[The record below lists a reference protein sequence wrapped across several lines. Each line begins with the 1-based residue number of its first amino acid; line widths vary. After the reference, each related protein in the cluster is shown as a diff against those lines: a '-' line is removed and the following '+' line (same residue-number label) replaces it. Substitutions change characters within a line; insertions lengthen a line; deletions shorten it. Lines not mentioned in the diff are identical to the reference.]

1 MRGAGR
7 HSRSLPRRGAL
18 LVVFVLV
25 AAGCDWTSFGFGNG
39 NTHDNPTE
47 TAIGV
52 GNVAKLKVAWTSVPS
67 DQSFSTSP
75 VVATGRVFVGSTQLH
90 AYSANGSTGC
100 SGSSP
105 KTCVPLWIADPSGGN
120 AAGDFSSP
128 VVKDGVVYAV
138 WDDFFSSDADVY
150 AFDAAGSIG
159 CSGSP
164 KFCEPLWKASAAGVV
179 KFSSPPKV
187 VNGVVYVGA
196 ADGTLYA
203 FDAAGSTGCA
213 GTPVR
218 TCAPLWTAAT
228 GREIDATPAVVN
240 GIVYVGAADGRLF
253 GFDAAGSTGCA
264 GTPVKT
270 CAPLW
275 KAATAGA
282 ISGSPAVANGVVY
295 VGATDGTFYAFD
307 ATGGAGCSGVPKTC
321 APLWTAS
328 VIASGAFPAVAN
340 GIVYVGADTDDQH
353 PGLSAFDAA
362 GSTGCSGV
370 PKHCQPLWTAP
381 GHLGVTE
388 SPTVANGVV
397 YVGDQDTRVYAY
409 DAAGSTGC
417 SGIPKVCGSLWS
429 FSTPHG
435 SVHASPVVANG
446 FVYVASGNGTFY
458 AFHL

>member
-7 HSRSLPRRGAL
+7 ESRSWQCRGAL
-18 LVVFVLV
+18 LVALVLV
-25 AAGCDWTSFGFGNG
+25 AAGCDWTSFGYGNG
-39 NTHDNPTE
+39 NTHYNPTE

-52 GNVAKLKVAWTSVPS
+52 GNVASLQVAWTSVPS
-67 DQSFSTSP
+67 DQTFSTEP
-75 VVATGRVFVGSTQLH
+75 VIAAGRVYLSSSQLY

-100 SGSSP
+100 SGQPP
-105 KTCVPLWIADPSGGN
+105 KTCVPLWIGDPTNGN

-128 VVKDGVVYAV
+128 AVKNGVVYAV
-138 WDDFFSSDADVY
+138 WHDFFSSDADLY
-150 AFDAAGSIG
+150 AYATAGTTG

-164 KFCEPLWKASAAGVV
+164 KFCEPLWKASADGAS
-179 KFSSPPKV
+179 KLASPPKV

-196 ADGTLYA
+196 QDGKLYA
-203 FDAAGSTGCA
+203 
-213 GTPVR
+213 
-218 TCAPLWTAAT
+218 
-228 GREIDATPAVVN
+228 
-240 GIVYVGAADGRLF
+240 
-253 GFDAAGSTGCA
+253 FDAAGSTGCA

-275 KAATAGA
+275 TAATGSEIAATPAVVNGVVYVGATDGRLFGFDAAGSTGCAGSPVKTCAPLWKAATGSP
-282 ISGSPAVANGVVY
+282 ISGSPVVANGVVY
-295 VGATDGTFYAFD
+295 VGATDSKLYAFD
-307 ATGGAGCSGVPKTC
+307 ATGSTGCSGIPTTC
-321 APLWTAS
+321 APLWTAA
-328 VIASGAFPAVAN
+328 VIGNGNFPAVAN
-340 GIVYVGADTDDQH
+340 GIVYVGSDTDDQH

-362 GSTGCSGV
+362 GSIGCSGL
-370 PKHCQPLWTAP
+370 PKQCEPLWTAP

-397 YVGDQDTRVYAY
+397 YVGDQDTRLYAY

-435 SVHASPVVANG
+435 SIHPSPVVANG
-446 FVYVASGNGTFY
+446 FVYVGSGNGTFY